1 MERRKE
7 KIRIVIDA
15 NILFS
20 ALIKDASITRELITS
35 DDIFDIYC
43 PEFIFK
49 ELEKYKKFIISKR
62 EKNKQLLTYKESF
75 ETLLYFI
82 NIIPTE
88 RYDDKI
94 KEAYNIMKDI
104 DEKDTH
110 YVALALKLN
119 CPIWSNDTDLKKQN
133 KVKIYNTKEL
143 LEELLNDE

>member
-1 MERRKE
+1 MERGKE
-7 KIRIVIDA
+7 KIKIIIDA

-20 ALIKDASITRELITS
+20 ALIKDASITRELIIS

-43 PEFIFK
+43 PKFIFK

-62 EKNKQLLTYKESF
+62 EKNKQLLTYKESI

-82 NIIPTE
+82 NVISTE

>member
-104 DEKDTH
+104 DEKDTY

>member
-1 MERRKE
+1 MERGKE

-43 PEFIFK
+43 HEFIFK

-143 LEELLNDE
+143 LEELLYNE